1 MKKIQQGFTL
11 IELMIVVAIIGILAA
26 IALPSY
32 QNYQKKAR
40 FAEVQGLADAF
51 KSDVTECLSDTVTAA
66 NCSPGNGGVPQLPA
80 NLPTTNT
87 QSLAISN
94 AGVITGTATAAA
106 DSITT
111 VLTPTA
117 PAAGTNNV
125 VTWTNS
131 GSCVGRGWCK
141 AN

>member
-1 MKKIQQGFTL
+1 MKKIQKGFTL

-26 IALPSY
+26 VAIPGYQDYIKKGRFTEVVSLSDALKVDIA
-32 QNYQKKAR
+32 N
-40 FAEVQGLADAF
+40 
-51 KSDVTECLSDTVTAA
+51 CLSDPATAA
-66 NCSPGNGGVPQLPA
+66 NCSNGNGGVPPVPT

-87 QSLAISN
+87 ATLVVSA

-106 DSITT
+106 DSITS

-117 PAAGTNNV
+117 PAAGTSNP
-125 VTWTNS
+125 VTWANS
-131 GSCVGRGWCK
+131 GTCVAKGWCK

>member
-1 MKKIQQGFTL
+1 MKNLQKGFTL

-51 KSDVTECLSDTVTAA
+51 KSDVTECLSDPVTAA
-66 NCSPGNGGVPQLPA
+66 NCSPGNGGVPALPT

-87 QSLAISN
+87 QSLAISA

-111 VLTPTA
+111 VLTPTP
-117 PAAGTNNV
+117 PAAGTNDV
-125 VTWTNS
+125 VRWRNAGT
-131 GSCVGRGWCK
+131 CVAQGWCK